1 MPGGSAG
8 WAEFNRQTE
17 FHLLVEL
24 YALPSKVKRV
34 ERLLR
39 ACPESAHWE
48 IDAASEGDV
57 RTIRIS
63 GIARAAM
70 SDSEWFQSVFRA
82 VGIGR

>member
-1 MPGGSAG
+1 
-8 WAEFNRQTE
+8 
-17 FHLLVEL
+17 
-24 YALPSKVKRV
+24 LPSKVKRV

-39 ACPESAHWE
+39 AYPESAHWE

-63 GIARAAM
+63 GTARAAM
-70 SDSEWFQSVFRA
+70 SNSEWFQSVFRA